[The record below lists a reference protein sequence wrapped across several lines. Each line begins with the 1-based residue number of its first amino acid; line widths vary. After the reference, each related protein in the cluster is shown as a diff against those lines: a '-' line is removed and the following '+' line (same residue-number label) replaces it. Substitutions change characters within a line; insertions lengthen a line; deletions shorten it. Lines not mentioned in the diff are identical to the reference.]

1 MILTYKQMMKMLKD
15 GNFHM
20 VPHSVVFWKYGD
32 CFLDYTNRQEFNTA
46 ISIYKFGNP
55 VYMELWN
62 E

>member
-1 MILTYKQMMKMLKD
+1 MMKMLKD